1 MPWPKWPL
9 PPATRAANSSQRA
22 RKRIVEQQHPGG
34 VLARQG
40 YNRTSRPRRPTL
52 LARLLVRLHFILPLL
67 TLSRLAAR
75 VARFRGPGG
84 VLIRIFAWLF
94 SIDREEAARPVPR
107 GYASLAEFF
116 SRELK
121 DGARIPENG
130 EECVVSPA
138 DGLLTRIGEVNGTSH
153 LQAKGA
159 GYSIEELLGG
169 ARCAAPYEG
178 GHVAVIYLR
187 PSDYHRVRMPLAGQ
201 LREVVYLPGRR
212 LSVNP
217 AIIDAA
223 PAVLATNER
232 AALHFDTGSGK
243 FCVVMVGALNVGSI
257 STAFDIRTD
266 ASIPPVPTRWRF
278 PGPRGA
284 KCERGDYLAHFNL
297 GSTVVLVATRDLLA
311 WLPERQP
318 VEEVRCGQAL
328 GQRLPVDI

>member
-1 MPWPKWPL
+1 M
-9 PPATRAANSSQRA
+9 
-22 RKRIVEQQHPGG
+22 
-34 VLARQG
+34 
-40 YNRTSRPRRPTL
+40 

-75 VARFRGPGG
+75 VSRFRGPGG
-84 VLIRIFAWLF
+84 VLIRAFAWLF
-94 SIDREEAARPVPR
+94 SINREEAARRVPQ

-121 DGARIPENG
+121 EGARIPEGG
-130 EECVVSPA
+130 EECVVCPA
-138 DGLLTRIGEVNGTSH
+138 DGLLTQIGEVNGTPHSR
-153 LQAKGA
+153 AKGA
-159 GYSIEELLGG
+159 LYSIEALLGG
-169 ARCAAPYEG
+169 ARCAAPYED

-187 PSDYHRVRMPLAGQ
+187 PSDYHRVRMPLGGQ

-217 AIIDAA
+217 AMIDAA
-223 PAVLATNER
+223 PAVLTTNER
-232 AALHFDTGSGK
+232 VALHFDTGGGR
-243 FCVVMVGALNVGSI
+243 FCVVMIGALNVGSI

-284 KCERGDYLAHFNL
+284 RCERGDYLAHFNL
-297 GSTVVLVATRDLLA
+297 GSTVVMVATRDLLA
-311 WLPERQP
+311 WLPEREA

-328 GQRLPVDI
+328 GERLPFEV

>member
-1 MPWPKWPL
+1 MG
-9 PPATRAANSSQRA
+9 
-22 RKRIVEQQHPGG
+22 H
-34 VLARQG
+34 
-40 YNRTSRPRRPTL
+40 TL

-75 VARFRGPGG
+75 VSRFRGPGG
-84 VLIRIFAWLF
+84 VLIRAFAWLF
-94 SIDREEAARPVPR
+94 SINREEAARPVPQ

-121 DGARIPENG
+121 EGARIPEGG
-130 EECVVSPA
+130 EECVVCPA
-138 DGLLTRIGEVNGTSH
+138 DGLLTRIGEVNGTPHSR
-153 LQAKGA
+153 AKGA
-159 GYSIEELLGG
+159 LYSIEQLLGG
-169 ARCAAPYEG
+169 ARCAGPYED
-178 GHVAVIYLR
+178 GHVAVVYLR
-187 PSDYHRVRMPLAGQ
+187 PSDYHRVRMPLGGQ

-217 AIIDAA
+217 AMIDAA
-223 PAVLATNER
+223 PAVLTTNER
-232 AALHFDTGSGK
+232 VALHFDTGGGK
-243 FCVVMVGALNVGSI
+243 FCVVMIGALNVGSI

-311 WLPERQP
+311 WLPEREP

-328 GQRLPVDI
+328 GQRLPVEG

>member
-1 MPWPKWPL
+1 M
-9 PPATRAANSSQRA
+9 
-22 RKRIVEQQHPGG
+22 
-34 VLARQG
+34 
-40 YNRTSRPRRPTL
+40 

-75 VARFRGPGG
+75 ISRFRGPGG
-84 VLIRIFAWLF
+84 LLIRAFARLF
-94 SIDREEAARPVPR
+94 SINTEEAARPVPQ

-121 DGARIPENG
+121 EGARIPEGG
-130 EECVVSPA
+130 EECVVCPA
-138 DGLLTRIGEVNGTSH
+138 DGLLTQVGEVNGTPH
-153 LQAKGA
+153 ARAKGA
-159 GYSIEELLGG
+159 PYSIEELLGG
-169 ARCAAPYEG
+169 ARCAEPYED

-187 PSDYHRVRMPLAGQ
+187 PSDYHRVRMPLGGQ

-217 AIIDAA
+217 AMIDAA
-223 PAVLATNER
+223 PGVLAANER
-232 AALHFDTGSGK
+232 VALHFDTGGGK

-278 PGPRGA
+278 PGPLGA
-284 KCERGDYLAHFNL
+284 RCERGDYLAHFNL

-311 WLPERQP
+311 WLPEREP

-328 GQRLPVDI
+328 GQRLPAEV

>member
-1 MPWPKWPL
+1 M
-9 PPATRAANSSQRA
+9 
-22 RKRIVEQQHPGG
+22 
-34 VLARQG
+34 
-40 YNRTSRPRRPTL
+40 

-75 VARFRGPGG
+75 VSRFRGPGG
-84 VLIRIFAWLF
+84 VLIRAFAWVF
-94 SIDREEAARPVPR
+94 SINREEAARPVPQ

-116 SRELK
+116 SRELAE
-121 DGARIPENG
+121 GARVPENG
-130 EECVVSPA
+130 EECVVCPA
-138 DGLLTRIGEVNGTSH
+138 DGLLTRIGEVNGTAR

-169 ARCAAPYEG
+169 ARCAAPYEH
-178 GHVAVIYLR
+178 GHAAVIYLR
-187 PSDYHRVRMPLAGQ
+187 PSDYHRVRMPLGGQ

-217 AIIDAA
+217 AIIDSA

-232 AALHFDTGSGK
+232 VALHFDTGGGK

-311 WLPERQP
+311 WLPERKP

-328 GQRLPVDI
+328 GQRLPVED

>member
-1 MPWPKWPL
+1 M
-9 PPATRAANSSQRA
+9 
-22 RKRIVEQQHPGG
+22 
-34 VLARQG
+34 
-40 YNRTSRPRRPTL
+40 

-67 TLSRLAAR
+67 TLSRLAAH
-75 VARFRGPGG
+75 VSRFRGPGG
-84 VLIRIFAWLF
+84 VLIRAFAWLF
-94 SIDREEAARPVPR
+94 SINREEAARPVPQ

-116 SRELK
+116 SRELRE
-121 DGARIPENG
+121 GARIPENG
-130 EECVVSPA
+130 EECVVCPA
-138 DGLLTRIGEVNGTSH
+138 DGLLTQIGKVNGTSH

-159 GYSIEELLGG
+159 GCSIEELLGG
-169 ARCAAPYEG
+169 ARCAGPYED

-232 AALHFDTGSGK
+232 VALHFDTGGGK

-297 GSTVVLVATRDLLA
+297 GSTVVLAATRNLLA
-311 WLPERQP
+311 WLPERKP
-318 VEEVRCGQAL
+318 MEEVRCGQAL
-328 GQRLPVDI
+328 GQRLPIDV

>member
-1 MPWPKWPL
+1 M
-9 PPATRAANSSQRA
+9 
-22 RKRIVEQQHPGG
+22 
-34 VLARQG
+34 
-40 YNRTSRPRRPTL
+40 

-84 VLIRIFAWLF
+84 VLIRAFAWLF
-94 SIDREEAARPVPR
+94 SINRDEAARPVPQ
-107 GYASLAEFF
+107 GYASLADFF

-121 DGARIPENG
+121 AGARIPENG
-130 EECVVSPA
+130 EECVVCPA
-138 DGLLTRIGEVNGTSH
+138 DGLLTQIGEVNGTSRT
-153 LQAKGA
+153 QAKGV
-159 GYSIEELLGG
+159 GYSMEDLLGG
-169 ARCAAPYEG
+169 ASCAGPYED

-187 PSDYHRVRMPLAGQ
+187 PSDYHRVRMPLGGQ
-201 LREVVYLPGRR
+201 LREVAYLPGRR

-232 AALHFDTGSGK
+232 VALHFDTGAGK
-243 FCVVMVGALNVGSI
+243 FCVVMIGALNVGSI

-311 WLPERQP
+311 WLPERKA

-328 GQRLPVDI
+328 GQRLPAEV

>member
-1 MPWPKWPL
+1 M
-9 PPATRAANSSQRA
+9 
-22 RKRIVEQQHPGG
+22 
-34 VLARQG
+34 
-40 YNRTSRPRRPTL
+40 
-52 LARLLVRLHFILPLL
+52 LPLL

-75 VARFRGPGG
+75 VSRFRGPGG
-84 VLIRIFAWLF
+84 VLIRAFAWLF
-94 SIDREEAARPVPR
+94 SIDRQEADRPVPQ

-116 SRELK
+116 SRELRE
-121 DGARIPENG
+121 GARIPENG

-138 DGLLTRIGEVNGTSH
+138 DGLLTRIGQVNGTSH
-153 LQAKGA
+153 LRAKGA
-159 GYSIEELLGG
+159 GYSIEDLLGG
-169 ARCAAPYEG
+169 ARCAAPYVD

-187 PSDYHRVRMPLAGQ
+187 PSDYHRVRMPLGGQ

-232 AALHFDTGSGK
+232 AALHFDTGGGK

-328 GQRLPVDI
+328 GQRLPAEI